1 MASIQT
7 LSNQQRV
14 KLLAA
19 ATTTA
24 SLRLADLNVRKY
36 GTTRISELRGTIGD
50 SKEPFEKLYNDA
62 LEAL

>member
-1 MASIQT
+1 MSIRT
-7 LSNQQRV
+7 LSNQQRI

-19 ATTTA
+19 ATTTD
-24 SLRLADLNVRKY
+24 SIRLADLNVRKY
-36 GTTRISELRGTIGD
+36 GTNRTSELRGVIGD